1 MSGDMQTK
9 QTLGKKKAVKRLD
22 VVRNILEEKGL
33 NPFEGLIEICQE
45 RNSDDTDYRYGV
57 EVRVPCLKELA
68 SYVAPKLRSMEVT
81 AEGGGASLGFQII
94 QFGEIANGN
103 SPRNITQHVDGSG
116 HGLLQQ
122 PVHVH
127 GSDKRPAGSNEEA
140 DHPDSGS
147 NRGIESKGLGF

>member
-68 SYVAPKLRSMEVT
+68 SYVAPKLRSMELT

-103 SPRNITQHVDGSG
+103 SPRNNPQHSESG
-116 HGLLQQ
+116 EHGLLRES
-122 PVHVH
+122 VHVH
-127 GSDKRPAGSNEEA
+127 SSDDSSSSSDEEA
-140 DHPDSGS
+140 NHSDSGS
-147 NRGIESKGLGF
+147 NGGIESKGLGF

>member
-81 AEGGGASLGFQII
+81 AEGGSASLGFQII

-103 SPRNITQHVDGSG
+103 SPRNITQHVDGG
-116 HGLLQQ
+116 EHGLLQQ

>member
-68 SYVAPKLRSMEVT
+68 SYVAPKLRSMELT

-103 SPRNITQHVDGSG
+103 SPRNNRES
-116 HGLLQQ
+116 
-122 PVHVH
+122 VHVH
-127 GSDKRPAGSNEEA
+127 SSDDSSSSSDEEA
-140 DHPDSGS
+140 NHSDSGS
-147 NRGIESKGLGF
+147 NGGIESKGLGF